1 MDLTI
6 NGKLVMVLAPQSGT
20 SARGNWKKQ
29 SFIIETLET
38 YPKKICLIAW
48 NERTEI
54 LKSLTPGDELKINIS
69 IESRE
74 YNERWYTDVKA
85 NEIIKVSGAP
95 LAAASSP
102 TPEIGYT
109 PERSVSFP
117 NNTSTS
123 ASSIADDDLP
133 F

>member
-1 MDLTI
+1 MDHTI
-6 NGKLVMVLAPQSGT
+6 NGKLVKVLEPQSGT

-29 SFIIETLET
+29 SFIIETIET

-54 LKSLTPGDELKINIS
+54 LKELTPGDELKISFS

-74 YNERWYTDVKA
+74 YNERWYTDVRA
-85 NEIIKVSGAP
+85 YEITKVSGASAP
-95 LAAASSP
+95 IAPPTEQYYLSERPPIAQPDASPSNP
-102 TPEIGYT
+102 API
-109 PERSVSFP
+109 
-117 NNTSTS
+117 
-123 ASSIADDDLP
+123 DDDLP